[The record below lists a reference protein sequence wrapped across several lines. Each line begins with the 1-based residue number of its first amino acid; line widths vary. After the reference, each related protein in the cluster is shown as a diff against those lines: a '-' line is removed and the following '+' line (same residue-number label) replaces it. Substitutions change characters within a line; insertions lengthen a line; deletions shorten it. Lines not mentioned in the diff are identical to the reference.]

1 MRFSFIAGLSLLS
14 VASLP
19 GAVATPNTMDDAD
32 HGRGPVR
39 IADRFAIHVSFH
51 DDDTD
56 VIPDIEELP
65 NGGFRKTYTLTH
77 PGASYISVHFANFDL
92 PLNCAMEINDG
103 TGGQKSI
110 MTGRGRQQLGTFWG
124 QHVEGELMQLQL
136 LCKDKKKE
144 PEYWIDDYAA
154 GYPLEDR
161 RRLLRK
167 NDFFPPR
174 ELTICASDDK
184 KNAACYKQSQPEI
197 YNQARAVARLIIGE
211 LGCTGWLVGNGNMLL
226 TNHHCIGST
235 SVAQQTDYQ
244 FMAESVT
251 CHLEDLSDEMT
262 VFQASSLLKASEE
275 KEYALIQLIG
285 DPVSTYG
292 YFEIENRLP
301 EYGEIIFIPQHANVR
316 DKELA
321 ISDTSE
327 LGGLC
332 RIKNNQDA
340 GSCNRG
346 NNAVFDVSYTC
357 DTEGGSSGSP
367 VVSVE
372 TGKVIAL
379 HHCGGGCNGNHGV
392 PMVDFFDEII
402 EFVDP
407 NYTPPPT
414 GAPTPF
420 LCDKDKVTINLTTDY
435 WPGDTSWELL
445 NGRGEVQA
453 SGSGYSRRN
462 TDYEINNCVSADTCT
477 FTIYDSEGDGI
488 CCNYGAGSYS
498 VIRDGVSYDGNGAF
512 GSSESITIC
521 EEPSA
526 APTLS
531 LSPSQT
537 LSLSPSQPPSRSYM
551 PTSYVCADDSP
562 FKDNKGKTR
571 TCSWVGKKNLC
582 RLYSDYCPVTC
593 NTCRTP
599 VPSQA
604 PTPIASE
611 EPSAAPT
618 LSLSP
623 SQPPSR
629 SSMPT
634 SYVCADDSSLT
645 DNKGK
650 TRTCSWVGK
659 KNLCRLYSDYC
670 PVTCNTCPTAPPTPC
685 PETNSSALSTK
696 KRSLWKRIEYLQ
708 GKLKEANIPFD
719 SNPVPSPTPASPTI
733 DL

>member
-32 HGRGPVR
+32 NGRGPVR

-103 TGGQKSI
+103 TGGQSSI

-531 LSPSQT
+531 LSQAPTLTAIPSQ
-537 LSLSPSQPPSRSYM
+537 SPSISSEPSI
-551 PTSYVCADDSP
+551 YVCEDDSP
-562 FKDNKGKTR
+562 FQDNNGKTR
-571 TCSWVGKKNLC
+571 TCNWVGAKRRCN
-582 RLYSDYCPVTC
+582 LYSDNCPVTC
-593 NTCRTP
+593 
-599 VPSQA
+599 
-604 PTPIASE
+604 
-611 EPSAAPT
+611 
-618 LSLSP
+618 
-623 SQPPSR
+623 
-629 SSMPT
+629 
-634 SYVCADDSSLT
+634 
-645 DNKGK
+645 G
-650 TRTCSWVGK
+650 
-659 KNLCRLYSDYC
+659 
-670 PVTCNTCPTAPPTPC
+670 TCPTSPPTAC
-685 PETNSSALSTK
+685 PETASVAALSK
-696 KRSLWKRIEYLQ
+696 EADALQEYIEYLE
-708 GKLKEANIPFD
+708 GKLEEAEAELDEAEAALFI
-719 SNPVPSPTPASPTI
+719 
-733 DL
+733 